1 MGKSILFL
9 HGLGGSG
16 DDWNHAIPAFE
27 ADGWRCEAP
36 TLFQHL
42 RTRQNPPEALNS
54 LGFNDWVK
62 AASAYVEQLTNEEG
76 EKPLVIGHCIGGL
89 IAQKLV
95 EFDEVAG
102 GVFISPSP
110 DETHHE
116 IGNSLSKS
124 LSFSAFLLT
133 MRAANSPFR
142 SIGLNWGM
150 LNNVPSVDR
159 TKIIENMRYE
169 SSRLVAELA
178 RPASIAGH
186 TARVNTLD
194 VQRPTMTIACGKD
207 RTVSK
212 HTVELCASAWDN
224 APNKS
229 TFKAYP
235 QLGHRAPNEF
245 GSNELFADILTWT
258 NDVQR
263 IPSRSTTPQ
272 AFEAKPIHSAKIIS
286 LSAA

>member
-16 DDWNHAIPAFE
+16 EDWNRAIPDFE
-27 ADGWRCEAP
+27 ANGWRCEAP

-95 EFDEVAG
+95 EFDEVSG

-110 DETHHE
+110 DETLHE
-116 IGNSLSKS
+116 VGNTLSKS
-124 LSFSAFLLT
+124 LTFSAFLLT
-133 MRAANSPFR
+133 MRATNSPFR

-150 LNNVPSVDR
+150 LNNIPPADR
-159 TKIIENMRYE
+159 TKIIENMRFE
-169 SSRLVAELA
+169 STRLIAELA

-186 TARVNTLD
+186 TARIETD
-194 VQRPTMTIACGKD
+194 GVQRPTMTIACVKD

-212 HTVELCASAWDN
+212 HTVELCARAWKD
-224 APNKS
+224 APNTS

-235 QLGHRAPNEF
+235 HLGHWAHNEV
-245 GSNELFADILTWT
+245 GSDEMFADIRDWADT
-258 NDVQR
+258 VEK
-263 IPSRSTTPQ
+263 IPTSQTI
-272 AFEAKPIHSAKIIS
+272 EAQHIHTAKIIS